1 MKYEPSLPQHND
13 NVSEEHPL
21 KDFVVILG
29 VVAVI
34 SALVFWLLG
43 LAVDVMVD
51 RMSAETEARLY
62 SMMPAPQGTVSE
74 KALPQEVRLQA
85 MIDGMRSCAGLRL
98 PAKAMLAKSKT
109 PNAAVMP
116 GGQIVVF
123 TGLVDHVQSDNGLA
137 FVLAHELAHITNRD
151 HLRAMGRGIVL
162 FGISALLTGSD
173 SGLTELLAPV
183 THLGTAKYSRSREE
197 AADATALRTLNC
209 RYGHVG
215 GATEFFEKMQ
225 DGDDNADSLSH
236 YVASHPAMGARIETL
251 KAAARSAGYKAGP
264 VAPLSIPPL
273 D

>member
-13 NVSEEHPL
+13 NVSDEHPL

-29 VVAVI
+29 VVAAI

-62 SMMPAPQGTVSE
+62 SMMPAPQDADKDE
-74 KALPQEVRLQA
+74 ALPEARLQA

-98 PAKAMLAKSKT
+98 PARVMLAKSKT

-123 TGLVDHVQSDNGLA
+123 SGLVDHVKSDNGLS

-173 SGLTELLAPV
+173 SGLSELLAPV
-183 THLGTAKYSRSREE
+183 HHLGAAKYSRSREE
-197 AADATALRTLNC
+197 AADAAALRTLNC

-215 GATEFFEKMQ
+215 GATEFFEDMK
-225 DGDDNADSLSH
+225 DEDAAEDSLSH

-251 KAAARSAGYKAGP
+251 NAAARSAGYKTGA

-273 D
+273 N